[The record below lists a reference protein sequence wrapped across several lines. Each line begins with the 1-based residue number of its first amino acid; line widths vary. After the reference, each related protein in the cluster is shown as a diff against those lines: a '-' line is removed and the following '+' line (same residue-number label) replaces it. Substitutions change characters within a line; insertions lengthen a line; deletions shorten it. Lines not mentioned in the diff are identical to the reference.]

1 MDDEIYDEIYKA
13 MTLKYKFWEKARN
26 TKDLDLSI
34 AYYKMAIYYMNKL
47 ENIKRRILL

>member
-1 MDDEIYDEIYKA
+1 MDDEIVKA
-13 MTLKYKFWEKARN
+13 LNLKYKFWEKARN
-26 TKDLDLSI
+26 TKDSDLSI